1 MMIERFPTQELKR
14 GSCFG
19 LVLAAG
25 IFSNGY
31 PRQYYGAVYLNKFYF
46 VVTPQSSRHSRS

>member
-1 MMIERFPTQELKR
+1 MTLERFLTQDLKR

-25 IFSNGY
+25 MFSNGY
-31 PRQYYGAVYLNKFYF
+31 PRQYYGVAYPNKFYF
-46 VVTPQSSRHSRS
+46 VVPPQSSRHNRS

>member
-31 PRQYYGAVYLNKFYF
+31 PRQYYGAVYPNKFYF
-46 VVTPQSSRHSRS
+46 VVTPQSSRHNSS

>member
-1 MMIERFPTQELKR
+1 MMLERFLTQDLKC

-31 PRQYYGAVYLNKFYF
+31 PRQYYGAVYPNKFYF
-46 VVTPQSSRHSRS
+46 VVTPQSSRHNRS